1 MNNLRSN
8 NELSTKPERSES
20 HWDNV
25 KDYISIARPD
35 HWFKNIFM
43 LPGMFFA
50 LIYFPVELNLP
61 LVFTIITGVFST
73 CLIASANYVINEW
86 LDAEFDKFHPVK
98 KHRRSVT
105 KQLKGKIVYLEYF
118 TLAVIGL
125 GLAYSIN
132 RYFFYAELLL
142 LIMGLLYNIKPFRS
156 KDKVYLDVLSESIN
170 NPIRFCLGWFIIA
183 PTIFPPSSILM
194 AYWMAGA
201 FLMATKRF
209 GELRFIDNPQLAGLY
224 RKSFIKYTERRLL
237 ISIFFYAMTSC
248 FFLGIYLIKHKI
260 ELLLSFPFIAL
271 LFSWYL
277 NIAFEKDSV
286 TQRPEKLYTRKYFMT
301 YIILLCLGIL
311 FLMFV
316 NLDFLNYFLI
326 NNF

>member
-1 MNNLRSN
+1 MD
-8 NELSTKPERSES
+8 ETATKPEKNES
-20 HWDNV
+20 QLGSV

-61 LVFTIITGVFST
+61 LVYTIIIGVLST

-86 LDAEFDKFHPVK
+86 LDAEFDRFHPVK
-98 KHRRSVT
+98 KNRRSVT
-105 KQLKGKIVYLEYF
+105 KQLKGSLVFIEYF
-118 TLAVIGL
+118 TLAAIGL
-125 GLAYSIN
+125 GLAYTLNWS
-132 RYFFYAELLL
+132 FFYAELLL

-156 KDKVYLDVLSESIN
+156 KDKVYLDVLTESIN

-183 PTIFPPSSILM
+183 PSIFPPSSILM

-209 GELRFIDNPQLAGLY
+209 GEFRFIANPQLAGLY

-277 NIAFEKDSV
+277 NIAFENDSV
-286 TQRPEKLYTRKYFMT
+286 AQRPEKLYTRKYFMT
-301 YIILLCLGIL
+301 YIVLLSIGII
-311 FLMFV
+311 FLMFID
-316 NLDFLNYFLI
+316 LDFLKYFLI